1 MARQRTAIA
10 MAEVT
15 VREALNQALAE
26 ELARDNNVFLIGEE
40 VGHYNGAYKVSQG
53 LMARFGDDRVI
64 DTPIA
69 EAGFA
74 GLAIGAAMAG
84 LRPIVEFMTW
94 NFSLVAIDQILNNAA
109 KMHLMSGGQF
119 NMPIVF
125 RAPQGAGG
133 SLSAQHSSTL
143 ESFYTYTP
151 GLIVV
156 SPATP
161 GDMRGMLKTAVRSDN
176 PVIFLEHE
184 KIYAVKGGLDEANN
198 ADYLIPF
205 GKARLVREHADAQL
219 TIVCWSFALQAVLRA
234 AEQLQQTGIEVDVLD
249 LRSLKPVDSD
259 ALAEAVQKTHRVL
272 IVQEATPV
280 ASYGSWLA
288 YYIQQIAFD
297 ELDAPVT
304 VLSSDDVPMPYTFSL
319 EPQVLPNVARIVAA
333 ATELVN

>member
-1 MARQRTAIA
+1 

-15 VREALNQALAE
+15 VREALNIALAE
-26 ELARDNNVFLIGEE
+26 ELERDKNVFLIGEE
-40 VGHYNGAYKVSQG
+40 VGHYNGAYKVSQN
-53 LMARFGDDRVI
+53 LMARFGEDRVI

-133 SLSAQHSSTL
+133 SLSAQHSSIL

-156 SPATP
+156 SPSNPT
-161 GDMRGMLKTAVRSDN
+161 DMRGLLKTSVRSDN

-184 KIYAVKGGLDEANN
+184 KIYAVKGELEHANVP
-198 ADYLIPF
+198 DFMIPF
-205 GKARLVREHADAQL
+205 GIATLIEAAGEAQL
-219 TIVCWSFALQAVLRA
+219 TILCWSLTVHVVKMAVERLA
-234 AEQLQQTGIEVDVLD
+234 AEGISADILD

-259 ALAEAVQKTHRVL
+259 AILAAAKKTHRLL

-280 ASYGSWLA
+280 ASYGSWLSHH
-288 YYIQQIAFD
+288 IQEIAFD
-297 ELDAPVT
+297 ELDAPVR
-304 VLSSDDVPMPYTFSL
+304 VVSSDDVPMPYTFSL
-319 EPQVLPNVARIVAA
+319 EPQVLPNVDRIVAA
-333 ATELVN
+333 AKEVVA

>member
-1 MARQRTAIA
+1 
-10 MAEVT
+10 MAEIT

-26 ELARDNNVFLIGEE
+26 ELARDANVFLIGEE

-53 LMARFGDDRVI
+53 LLAKFGDNRVI

-133 SLSAQHSSTL
+133 SLSAQHSSTF
-143 ESFYTYTP
+143 ESFYAYTP

-156 SPATP
+156 SPSTP
-161 GDMRGMLKTAVRSDN
+161 TDMRGMLKTAVRSDN

-184 KIYAVKGGLDEANN
+184 KIYAIKGELDEPENV
-198 ADYLIPF
+198 DYLVPF
-205 GKARLVREHADAQL
+205 GKARVVREHENAQI
-219 TIVCWSFALQAVLRA
+219 TIVCWSLTVHVVMQAANELQAA
-234 AEQLQQTGIEVDVLD
+234 GIEVDILD
-249 LRSLKPVDSD
+249 LRSLRPVDSE
-259 ALAEAVQKTHRVL
+259 ALLAAVAKTHRVL

-288 YYIQQIAFD
+288 YHIQQTR
-297 ELDAPVT
+297 V
-304 VLSSDDVPMPYTFSL
+304 
-319 EPQVLPNVARIVAA
+319 
-333 ATELVN
+333 

>member
-1 MARQRTAIA
+1 

-15 VREALNQALAE
+15 VREALNIALAE
-26 ELARDNNVFLIGEE
+26 ELERDKNVFLIGEE
-40 VGHYNGAYKVSQG
+40 VGHYNGAYKVSQN
-53 LMARFGDDRVI
+53 LMARFGEDRVI

-133 SLSAQHSSTL
+133 SLSAQHSSIL

-156 SPATP
+156 SPSNPT
-161 GDMRGMLKTAVRSDN
+161 DMRGLLKTSVRSDN

-184 KIYAVKGGLDEANN
+184 KIYAVKGELEHANVP
-198 ADYLIPF
+198 DFMIPF
-205 GKARLVREHADAQL
+205 GIATLIEAAGEAQL
-219 TIVCWSFALQAVLRA
+219 TILCWSLTVHVVKMAVERLA
-234 AEQLQQTGIEVDVLD
+234 AEGISADILD

-259 ALAEAVQKTHRVL
+259 AILAAAKKTHRLL

-280 ASYGSWLA
+280 ASYGSWLSHH
-288 YYIQQIAFD
+288 IQEIAFD
-297 ELDAPVT
+297 ELDAPVK
-304 VLSSDDVPMPYTFSL
+304 VVSSDDVPMPYTFSL
-319 EPQVLPNVARIVAA
+319 EPQVLPNVDRIVAA
-333 ATELVN
+333 AKEVVA

>member
-1 MARQRTAIA
+1 

-15 VREALNQALAE
+15 VREALNIALAE
-26 ELARDNNVFLIGEE
+26 ELERDPNVFLIGEE

-119 NMPIVF
+119 SVPIVF

-133 SLSAQHSSTL
+133 SLSAQHSSIL
-143 ESFYTYTP
+143 ENFYTYTP

-156 SPATP
+156 APSNPT
-161 GDMRGMLKTAVRSDN
+161 DMRGLLKTSVRSNN

-184 KIYAVKGGLDEANN
+184 KIYAVKGELQHSD
-198 ADYLIPF
+198 DPDFMLPF
-205 GKARLVREHADAQL
+205 SSAVLHASEGAAQL
-219 TIVCWSFALQAVLRA
+219 TIICWSMTLHTVRAALQELQ
-234 AEQLQQTGIEVDVLD
+234 AEGIWADVLD
-249 LRSLKPVDSD
+249 LRTLKPVDS
-259 ALAEAVQKTHRVL
+259 EAIRRAVEKTHRVL
-272 IVQEATPV
+272 IVQEGTPV
-280 ASYGSWLA
+280 ASYGTWLSHH
-288 YYIQQIAFD
+288 IQEIAFD
-297 ELDAPVT
+297 ELDAPVA
-304 VLSSDDVPMPYTFSL
+304 VISSDDVPMPYAFSL
-319 EPQVLPNVARIVAA
+319 EPQVLPNAARIIASVKD
-333 ATELVN
+333 LIR

>member
-1 MARQRTAIA
+1 MAD
-10 MAEVT
+10 VT

-26 ELARDNNVFLIGEE
+26 ELERDPNVFLIGEE

-53 LMARFGDDRVI
+53 LLAKFGDGRVI

-94 NFSLVAIDQILNNAA
+94 NFSLVAIDQVLNNAA

-156 SPATP
+156 SPSTP

-184 KIYAVKGGLDEANN
+184 KIYAIKGELDEPEN
-198 ADYLIPF
+198 ADYLVPF
-205 GKARLVREHADAQL
+205 GKARVVREHADAQL
-219 TIVCWSFALQAVLRA
+219 TIICWSLTVHLVSA
-234 AEQLQQTGIEVDVLD
+234 AARQLSEQGIEVDVMD
-249 LRSLKPVDSD
+249 LRSLKPVDS
-259 ALAEAVQKTHRVL
+259 EAVIAAVAKTHRVL

-280 ASYGSWLA
+280 ASYGTWLA
-288 YYIQQIAFD
+288 HQIQELAFD
-297 ELDAPVT
+297 ELDAPVK

-319 EPQVLPNVARIVAA
+319 EPQVLPNVDRIIAA
-333 ATELVN
+333 AKQVVR

>member
-1 MARQRTAIA
+1 

-15 VREALNQALAE
+15 VREALNIALAE
-26 ELARDNNVFLIGEE
+26 ELARDPSVFLIGEE

-53 LMARFGDDRVI
+53 LMARFGEDRVI

-119 NMPIVF
+119 PMPIVF

-143 ESFYTYTP
+143 ENFYTYTP

-156 SPATP
+156 APSNPT
-161 GDMRGMLKTAVRSDN
+161 DMRGLLKTSVRSDN

-184 KIYAVKGGLDEANN
+184 KIYAVKGELAHSDD
-198 ADYLIPF
+198 ADFLIPF
-205 GKARLVREHADAQL
+205 GSAVLHEAAAPAQL
-219 TIVCWSFALQAVLRA
+219 TIICWSMTLHTVTEAIKQLRA
-234 AEQLQQTGIEVDVLD
+234 EGVETDVLD
-249 LRSLKPVDSD
+249 LRTLKPVDSD
-259 ALAEAVQKTHRVL
+259 AIRRAVAKTHRVL
-272 IVQEATPV
+272 IVQEGTPV
-280 ASYGSWLA
+280 ASYGSWLSHH
-288 YYIQQIAFD
+288 IQEIAFD
-297 ELDAPVT
+297 ELDAPVM
-304 VLSSDDVPMPYTFSL
+304 VISSDDVPMPYAFSL
-319 EPQVLPNVARIVAA
+319 EPQVLPNTARIVAA
-333 ATELVN
+333 AKELIR

>member
-1 MARQRTAIA
+1 
-10 MAEVT
+10 MAEIT

-26 ELARDNNVFLIGEE
+26 ELARDANVFLIGEE

-53 LMARFGDDRVI
+53 LLAKFGDNRVI

-133 SLSAQHSSTL
+133 SLSAQHSSTF
-143 ESFYTYTP
+143 ESFYAYTP

-156 SPATP
+156 SPSTP
-161 GDMRGMLKTAVRSDN
+161 TDMRGMLKTAVRSDN

-184 KIYAVKGGLDEANN
+184 KIYAIKGELDEPENV
-198 ADYLIPF
+198 DYLVPF
-205 GKARLVREHADAQL
+205 GKARVVREHENAQI
-219 TIVCWSFALQAVLRA
+219 TIVCWSLTVHVVMQAANELQAA
-234 AEQLQQTGIEVDVLD
+234 GIEVDILD
-249 LRSLKPVDSD
+249 LRSLRPVDSE
-259 ALAEAVQKTHRVL
+259 ALLAAVAKTHRVL

-288 YYIQQIAFD
+288 YHIQQTAFD
-297 ELDAPVT
+297 ELDAPVR
-304 VLSSDDVPMPYTFSL
+304 VLSSDDVPMPYAYSL
-319 EPQVLPNVARIVAA
+319 EPQVLPNTQKIVAA
-333 ATELVN
+333 VREVIA

>member
-1 MARQRTAIA
+1 
-10 MAEVT
+10 MAEIT
-15 VREALNQALAE
+15 VRAALNQALAE
-26 ELARDNNVFLIGEE
+26 ELARDANVFLIGEE

-53 LMARFGDDRVI
+53 LLAKFGDNRVI

-119 NMPIVF
+119 NMSIVF

-133 SLSAQHSSTL
+133 SLSAQHSSTF
-143 ESFYTYTP
+143 ESFYAYTP

-156 SPATP
+156 SPSTP
-161 GDMRGMLKTAVRSDN
+161 TDMRGMLKTAVRSDN

-184 KIYAVKGGLDEANN
+184 KIYAIKGELDEPENV
-198 ADYLIPF
+198 DYLVPF
-205 GKARLVREHADAQL
+205 GKARVVREHENAQI
-219 TIVCWSFALQAVLRA
+219 TIVCWSLTVHVVMQAANELQAA
-234 AEQLQQTGIEVDVLD
+234 GIEVDILD
-249 LRSLKPVDSD
+249 LRSLRPVDSE
-259 ALAEAVQKTHRVL
+259 ALLAAVAKTHRVL

-288 YYIQQIAFD
+288 YHIQQIAFD
-297 ELDAPVT
+297 ELDAPVR
-304 VLSSDDVPMPYTFSL
+304 VLSSDDVPMPYAYSL
-319 EPQVLPNVARIVAA
+319 EPQVLPNTQKIVAA
-333 ATELVN
+333 VREVIA